1 MKAIA
6 RLFLIGF
13 VLTLAGVAN
22 GADNDKATATEQT
35 PHTPSVKVA
44 VIAPEQIG
52 DEWFWFA
59 WGGGR
64 QHIVQTA
71 VEKAL
76 IGAGYD
82 VVDVKELGDAG
93 NNLDKLIASKSA
105 TATAKQLGADYVIAG
120 KATAERASQGEAY
133 GVKVIR
139 ADATITL
146 QLIRV
151 ADSKVLAAEES
162 TAQEG
167 GQALRAAGQKALR
180 KAAKNISEAMLKAV
194 REATGE

>member
-1 MKAIA
+1 MKTVA
-6 RLFLIGF
+6 RFFLAGF
-13 VLTLAGVAN
+13 VLALAGVVY
-22 GADNDKATATEQT
+22 GADEGEAIASEKTQE
-35 PHTPSVKVA
+35 TPSAKIA

-52 DEWFWFA
+52 NEWFWFA

-76 IGAGYD
+76 INAGFN
-82 VVDVKELGDAG
+82 VVNVKTLSDGD

-105 TATAKQLGADYVIAG
+105 TSEAKRLGADYVIAG
-120 KATAERASQGEAY
+120 KATAERASEGEAY
-133 GVKVIR
+133 GVRVVR

-146 QLIRV
+146 RLIRV
-151 ADSKVLAAEES
+151 ADGKVLAVEEA

-180 KAAKNISEAMLKAV
+180 KAAKNISGAMVKAV